1 MPHTELVL
9 NAGERYVFDMLETC
23 AAPLIQAETLR
34 QLATQRLL
42 QSPPKDGADAE
53 AASDFDLNLHNDLE
67 DFKHQHLQ
75 PFIRAAVLIPIIAR
89 ETPTLLLTERTAQL
103 SAHAGQ
109 IAFPGGK
116 IEATDAGPL
125 EAALRETHEEIGLT
139 AAYIDALGFLPPYS
153 TATGFHI
160 TPAVALVRPGFTLT
174 PDHAEVADVFEVPL
188 AFLMDV
194 NNHRIHSRI
203 WRGRE
208 RHFYAMPY
216 EHRYIWGATAGMIR
230 SLQRRLFEA

>member
-1 MPHTELVL
+1 M
-9 NAGERYVFDMLETC
+9 
-23 AAPLIQAETLR
+23 R
-34 QLATQRLL
+34 QLASQRLL
-42 QSPPKDGADAE
+42 QSPLDDAAHSD

-67 DFKHQHLQ
+67 DLKQQKLQ
-75 PFIRAAVLIPIIAR
+75 PFIRAAVLIPIVAR
-89 ETPTLLLTERTAQL
+89 ETLTLLLTERTAQL

-139 AAYIDALGFLPPYS
+139 AAHIDALGFLPPYS
-153 TATGFHI
+153 TGTGYHI
-160 TPAVALVRPGFTLT
+160 TPVVALVRPGYMLT

-194 NNHRIHSRI
+194 NNHRIDSRI

-230 SLQRRLFEA
+230 SLQRRLFAV